1 MKNVY
6 KCGICGV
13 EYPDVQSRMN
23 CEMKCIKK
31 QQEEEKAAAEAKLK
45 AEKDTRRKEVTE
57 AIDKAVDLIKKYNED
72 YKETFTYV
80 VKDDANQ
87 DAYSKHKAFSRSC
100 FWM

>member
-45 AEKDTRRKEVTE
+45 AEKDARYKEVV
-57 AIDKAVDLIKKYNED
+57 KAVESAVKLIESFNTDYQESFVYKKDNHSISRQQ
-72 YKETFTYV
+72 
-80 VKDDANQ
+80 AHQ
-87 DAYSKHKAFSRSC
+87 AFSRAC
-100 FWM
+100 FWL